1 VDNGPD
7 GFVQKE
13 NDRLYGPA
21 GLAAAHAALRPG
33 GILTVWSADPDGSF
47 TRALLEAGFD
57 VEVALVPAY
66 EGRARSSTACGL
78 PGAID
83 RKRNFVLRGPA

>member
-66 EGRARSSTACGL
+66 EGAREEQHCLWFARR
-78 PGAID
+78 D
-83 RKRNFVLRGPA
+83 